1 MRYLRA
7 PKADMTGESS
17 KGRVVT
23 FLEQIYT
30 SQAETLPD
38 FRDTLGD
45 SDLSHGYELDVTVK
59 HQFHDAY
66 GENVGKSGENKK
78 TKCRQTFRS
87 IRINP
92 EKLKNQEVRHLPPGS
107 MKDIYEQFCIS
118 EPEGAKVG
126 FATFW
131 RTWRSEFPNLRF
143 RPYSSH
149 AICNECIQHK
159 LLVKDL
165 SHHIKARSAQQALYV
180 QHLDAQYQ
188 DRLSYWKSRSL
199 SRMQSGE
206 LVTIIDSM
214 DQAKFAFPRSS
225 LFRTKDL
232 NKCQRGRAHVTAAI
246 CHGFNTLLTIS
257 PPELPKDAT
266 TMIEILAHS
275 MTLAQRQGAQLD
287 QLCYVVQCDN
297 TPRECKNNYMLKY
310 LCYIVANG
318 VCKSASLRSLRSGH
332 SHEDVDQEFGNL
344 ARFMSTRVR
353 LASTLTDF
361 RDAIHCWQTSAMK
374 RPHESEHHAVL
385 LDQTRSWRLLGK
397 KMKVFYVTI
406 E

>member
-1 MRYLRA
+1 M
-7 PKADMTGESS
+7 
-17 KGRVVT
+17 
-23 FLEQIYT
+23 
-30 SQAETLPD
+30 
-38 FRDTLGD
+38 
-45 SDLSHGYELDVTVK
+45 
-59 HQFHDAY
+59 
-66 GENVGKSGENKK
+66 
-78 TKCRQTFRS
+78 
-87 IRINP
+87 
-92 EKLKNQEVRHLPPGS
+92 
-107 MKDIYEQFCIS
+107 
-118 EPEGAKVG
+118 
-126 FATFW
+126 
-131 RTWRSEFPNLRF
+131 
-143 RPYSSH
+143 
-149 AICNECIQHK
+149 
-159 LLVKDL
+159 
-165 SHHIKARSAQQALYV
+165 
-180 QHLDAQYQ
+180 
-188 DRLSYWKSRSL
+188 
-199 SRMQSGE
+199 
-206 LVTIIDSM
+206 
-214 DQAKFAFPRSS
+214 
-225 LFRTKDL
+225 
-232 NKCQRGRAHVTAAI
+232 TAAI

-287 QLCYVVQCDN
+287 QLCYVAQCDN

-397 KMKVFYVTI
+397 K
-406 E
+406 